1 MKDEKRMTMD
11 QFVRNNR
18 GINEGEDLPLA
29 FLTDLYYDIKTN
41 EIQMKQDIM
50 QDVVG
55 GIDAFDGLLANA
67 NDVATPFFT
76 SNHNIQNQA
85 GVHERDMFVAIYG
98 SAMNAISTVS
108 RDIFSF
114 SSMLA
119 IQQQL
124 TYVLLLV

>member
-1 MKDEKRMTMD
+1 MKDEKRMTVD

-50 QDVVG
+50 QDVG
-55 GIDAFDGLLANA
+55 GGLDAFDGLLANA

-76 SNHNIQNQA
+76 SNHNMQNQA
-85 GVHERDMFVAIYG
+85 GVHERDMFVAIYS
-98 SAMNAISTVS
+98 SAMNAISAVS
-108 RDIFSF
+108 RDLFSY
-114 SSMLA
+114 SSILA
-119 IQQQL
+119 IQQ
-124 TYVLLLV
+124 